1 MRRWLKVLLL
11 SLVVLAGVKAQ
22 EQRGP
27 ILQGRVVNESDQPV
41 ANATVT
47 IFSEGAL
54 VQTLY
59 TSPEGLFTSVLPR
72 PGQYNIVVNLDGFR
86 PYTELL
92 NLPREETISYTFQL
106 LPSSLHV
113 VVLDVLQEKLS
124 DAVVTVKGE
133 DGVLRRAIE
142 SPKGDYYFGRLKPG
156 IYQLTVSMPGYE
168 LAVDEGVY
176 IPPDSKTMLR
186 TQLLL
191 RASPIPIADKKK
203 ERYLFPVVPANQVSG
218 LMQDTTGVI
227 WAGTARGVA
236 RFIGAGVTPQD
247 GQAQI
252 YSALD
257 ALEVRQILQQSDGTY
272 WFLTSSGLYY
282 RKAWGRTCEKFQ
294 LPGRQVRAIAEDR
307 YKAIWIATD
316 HGLLRY
322 QEGVW
327 AEYRQDRGLPSAD
340 VRCVVAERQGDG
352 LWVGTSA
359 GAVKIVKGQVQPLKE
374 QVSTAVVGLLED
386 SRGQVWILTETGVE
400 RYDGEGLVAL
410 KSLPQPA
417 SVAAEDR
424 LGNIWF
430 AGVKSGVYVYD
441 VLRDEVGEFYQSD
454 HILAILSDREGNIWF
469 GSENGLIYQDFY
481 SFVSFDTSRGLQ
493 ATDVRSLLP
502 DPTRPGGLWVG
513 TSSGLIY
520 YNGVSFQRI
529 SAISAELSINHISA
543 GRDTTLWVATSSGLF
558 RLGEGVWT
566 RFSTRDGLPGNEVKT
581 FCEDVRGSGLWVA
594 TSNGVSY
601 FRPYS
606 QTVPTTTDQLQI
618 KATVR
623 YIYQQRGGTLWFATD
638 KGVYRYDPTTY
649 DLTIMGQSDGLES
662 IDVRWIDED
671 PKSGLLLFATGKGIE
686 FSDGRRV
693 LTGRQPPALS
703 GEGMNVIYRDRD
715 GMFWFGAEDGKIR
728 KFLYSDIPA
737 VGYNGA
743 LLVSYS
749 PDRYDIPGTSIRSI
763 AQDSTG
769 AIWFATDAGLVRH
782 LPTRIVPSIDC
793 RLEVDGAERFSNE
806 IEAGRHNI
814 KYRFWAIS
822 TTGETGFVYRIIVN
836 GQGWDYHWVSPQ
848 AAARE
853 AVFNGLPE
861 GNPFLPEGEHVFEV
875 RAINRDLYFSQPL
888 LFSIRIDKPFWK
900 KRWFQILLA
909 VFLALGAFTT
919 VLVRKYQKREY
930 TLPVHLRTFHP
941 IDPNP
946 YIAGNPIRSPSMFFG
961 REDDFNYARIKLEGA
976 AQGGVVLVFCGE
988 RRAGKS
994 SILYQIVNG
1003 RLGERFIPVFIDL
1016 QEMVVSTDNEFFGR
1030 IAKLIAEAVEQH
1042 LERELP
1048 ELDHRRFQDPSHNA
1062 FHLFSDFVSAALAAI
1077 GDRRLVILIDE
1088 YELLENKV
1096 EEGRLS
1102 KEVFNFLASIIESR
1116 DRLSF
1121 IFTGSRRLE
1130 ERDRRYWREMLRRS
1144 LFRKVSFL
1152 SERDTLRLITL
1163 PVEGRVVYGR
1173 GVKEGIQRLTSGHP
1187 FYTQYIC
1194 QSIVDHLNEWRRHY
1208 ILKEDLDKIVEEIV
1222 DNPLPQMLYFWEGFS
1237 GDEKLVMSLLAEVL
1251 DGANAVATV
1260 GKIARVIAKEKY
1272 PVMLSENS
1280 IRLTLEELV
1289 RGDVLKRV
1297 GDDGYCFRIDLFRI
1311 WIRKSHSLWQVVR
1324 EMVTV

>member
-1 MRRWLKVLLL
+1 MRRWLKLLL
-11 SLVVLAGVKAQ
+11 LPLLILAGVSAQ

-41 ANATVT
+41 ASATVA

-59 TSPEGLFTSVLPR
+59 TSPEGLFTSFLPR
-72 PGQYNIVVNLDGFR
+72 PGQYNVVVNLDGFR

-92 NLPREETISYTFQL
+92 NLPREETVAYTFQL

-113 VVLDVLQEKLS
+113 VVLDVSQEKLS

-156 IYQLTVSMPGYE
+156 IYQMTVSMPGYE
-168 LAVDEGVY
+168 LAVDDGVY
-176 IPPDSKTMLR
+176 IPSDNKTMLR

-191 RASPIPIADKKK
+191 RASPIPMADKKK
-203 ERYLFPVVPANQVSG
+203 ERYLFPVVPANRVSG
-218 LMQDTTGVI
+218 LMQDASGVI
-227 WAGTARGVA
+227 WAGTGRGIA
-236 RFIGAGVTPQD
+236 RFIGAGVTAQD

-252 YSALD
+252 YAALD
-257 ALEVRQILQQSDGTY
+257 GLEVRQILQQSDGTY
-272 WFLTSSGLYY
+272 WFLTPSGLYY
-282 RKAWGRTCEKFQ
+282 RKPWARVCEQFQ
-294 LPGRQVRAIAEDR
+294 LPGRQIRAIAEDR

-322 QEGVW
+322 QEGKW
-327 AEYRQDRGLPSAD
+327 AEYGQERGLASND

-352 LWVGTSA
+352 VWVGTSA
-359 GAVKIVKGQVQPLKE
+359 GVVRITRGQAQPFGE
-374 QVSTAVVGLLED
+374 QVGAVVGLLED
-386 SRGQVWILTETGVE
+386 SRGQVWILTEAEVK
-400 RYDGEGLVAL
+400 RYDGEQLTTL
-410 KSLPQPA
+410 RLPQPA
-417 SVAAEDR
+417 SLAAEDK

-430 AGVKSGVYVYD
+430 AGAKSGVYVYD
-441 VLRDEVGEFYQSD
+441 MLRDEVGELYQSD
-454 HILAILSDREGNIWF
+454 HILAILSDREGNVWF

-481 SFVSFDTSRGLQ
+481 SFVSFNTSRGLQ

-502 DPTRPGGLWVG
+502 DPARPGGLWVG
-513 TSSGLIY
+513 TLSGLIY
-520 YNGVSFQRI
+520 YDGVSFQRI
-529 SAISAELSINHISA
+529 PAVGSELVVNHILA
-543 GRDTTLWVATSSGLF
+543 
-558 RLGEGVWT
+558 E
-566 RFSTRDGLPGNEVKT
+566 RDGT
-581 FCEDVRGSGLWVA
+581 LWVA
-594 TSNGVSY
+594 TSNGLLRLSEGSWTRFGKRDGLPGDEVRTLCEDRRGHGLWVATGGGVSY
-601 FRPYS
+601 FRPSS
-606 QTVPTTTDQLQI
+606 QTATTDQLQI
-618 KATVR
+618 KAAVR
-623 YIYQQRGGTLWFATD
+623 HIYQQQSGTLWFATD
-638 KGVYRYDPTTY
+638 KGVYRYDPATY
-649 DLTIMGQSDGLES
+649 DLTIIGQSDGLES

-693 LTGRQPPALS
+693 LVGRQPPALS

-728 KFLYSDIPA
+728 KFLYTDIPA

-782 LPTRIVPSIDC
+782 LPTQVAPSIDC

-806 IEAGRHNI
+806 VEAGRHNI
-814 KYRFWAIS
+814 KFRFWAIS
-822 TTGETGFVYRIIVN
+822 AAGETGFVYRAIVN
-836 GQGWDYHWVSPQ
+836 GQPWDYHWISPQ

-888 LFSIRIDKPFWK
+888 LFSIRIDRPFWK
-900 KRWFQILLA
+900 KTWFHLVLA
-909 VFLALGAFTT
+909 VFLAIGVFSA
-919 VLVRKYQKREY
+919 VLVRRYQKREY
-930 TLPVHLRTFHP
+930 TLPADLRVFHP

-946 YIAGNPIRSPSMFFG
+946 YIAGNPIRNPSMFFG

-1016 QEMVVSTDNEFFGR
+1016 QEMVIATDHEFFGR

-1042 LERELP
+1042 LDREVP
-1048 ELDHRRFQDPSHNA
+1048 ELDRSRFPFHDRSHNA

-1077 GDRRLVILIDE
+1077 ADRRLVILIDE

-1102 KEVFNFLASIIESR
+1102 KEIFNFLASIIESR

-1163 PVEGRVVYGR
+1163 PVERKVVYGK
-1173 GVKEGIQRLTSGHP
+1173 GVREGIQRLTSGQP

-1208 ILKEDLDKIVEEIV
+1208 ILKEDLEKIVEEIV

-1251 DGANAVATV
+1251 DGSDVVATA
-1260 GKIARVIAKEKY
+1260 GKIAKVIAREGY
-1272 PVMLSENS
+1272 PVTLSENS
-1280 IRLTLEELV
+1280 IRLILEELV

-1297 GDDGYCFRIDLFRI
+1297 GDDAYCFRIDLFRL
-1311 WIRKSHSLWQVVR
+1311 WIRKSHSLWRVVR

>member
-1 MRRWLKVLLL
+1 MRLWLKVVYLLPL
-11 SLVVLAGVKAQ
+11 FILVGVGAQ

-41 ANATVT
+41 AGATVT
-47 IFSEGAL
+47 IFSEDAL

-59 TSPEGLFTSVLPR
+59 TSPEGVFTSVLPR
-72 PGQYNIVVNLDGFR
+72 PGQYNVVVNLDGFR

-92 NLPREETISYTFQL
+92 NLPREETIAYTFQL

-168 LAVDEGVY
+168 LAVDDGVY

-191 RASPIPIADKKK
+191 RASPIPMADKKK
-203 ERYLFPVVPANQVSG
+203 ERYLFPVIPANQVSS
-218 LMQDTTGVI
+218 LMQDTSGVI

-236 RFIGAGVTPQD
+236 RFISTGVTPQD

-252 YSALD
+252 YAVLD
-257 ALEVRQILQQSDGTY
+257 GLEVRQILQQSDGTY
-272 WFLTSSGLYY
+272 WFLTASGLYY
-282 RKAWGRTCEKFQ
+282 RKPWGRICEPFQ

-316 HGLLRY
+316 YGLLRY
-322 QEGVW
+322 QEGGW
-327 AEYRQDRGLPSAD
+327 AEYRQESGLPSND
-340 VRCVVAERQGDG
+340 VRCVIAERQGDG
-352 LWVGTSA
+352 IWVGTAA
-359 GAVKIVKGQVQPLKE
+359 GAIRIVKGQVQSLGE
-374 QVSTAVVGLLED
+374 QASVVGLLED
-386 SRGQVWILTETGVE
+386 SRGQVWILTETEVK
-400 RYDGEGLVAL
+400 RYDGKELVVL

-417 SVAAEDR
+417 RVAVEDR

-430 AGVKSGVYVYD
+430 AGAKSSVYVYD
-441 VLRDEVGEFYQSD
+441 MLRDEVGEFYQSD
-454 HILAILSDREGNIWF
+454 HILSILSDREGNVWF

-481 SFVSFDTSRGLQ
+481 SFVSFNTSRGLQ
-493 ATDVRSLLP
+493 ATDVHSLLP
-502 DPTRPGGLWVG
+502 DPIKPGGLWVG
-513 TSSGLIY
+513 TLSGLIY
-520 YNGVSFQRI
+520 YNGISFQRVA
-529 SAISAELSINHISA
+529 AISSELAINYILAE
-543 GRDTTLWVATSSGLF
+543 RDGTLWVATSNGLF
-558 RLGEGVWT
+558 RLSAGVWT
-566 RFSTRDGLPGNEVKT
+566 RFGIRDGLPGNDVKT
-581 FCEDVRGSGLWVA
+581 LCEDVRGTGLWVA

-601 FRPYS
+601 FRPS
-606 QTVPTTTDQLQI
+606 LQAVPVAADHLQI
-618 KATVR
+618 KAVVR
-623 YIYQQRGGTLWFATD
+623 HIYQQRSAILWFATD
-638 KGVYRYDPTTY
+638 KGVYRYNPTTY
-649 DLTIMGQSDGLES
+649 DLTIIGQNDGLES

-703 GEGMNVIYRDRD
+703 GDGMNVIYRDKD

-728 KFLYSDIPA
+728 KFLYTDIPE

-782 LPTRIVPSIDC
+782 LPTRIAPSIDC
-793 RLEVDGAERFSNE
+793 RLEVNGAERFSNE

-814 KYRFWAIS
+814 KFRFWAIS
-822 TTGETGFVYRIIVN
+822 ATGETGFVYRIVVN

-848 AAARE
+848 AAMRE

-888 LFSIRIDKPFWK
+888 LFHIRIDKPFWK
-900 KRWFQILLA
+900 KRWFHALLAILLTLGVFMA
-909 VFLALGAFTT
+909 V
-919 VLVRKYQKREY
+919 VVHRYQKREY
-930 TLPVHLRTFHP
+930 TLPPHLRTFQP

-946 YIAGNPIRSPSMFFG
+946 YIAGNPIRNPSMFFG

-1016 QEMVVSTDNEFFGR
+1016 QEMVISSDHEFFGR
-1030 IAKLIAEAVEQH
+1030 MAKLIAEAVEQH
-1042 LERELP
+1042 LEREVP
-1048 ELDHRRFQDPSHNA
+1048 ELDRTHFQDRSRNA
-1062 FHLFSDFVSAALAAI
+1062 FHLFSDFISAALAVIA
-1077 GDRRLVILIDE
+1077 DRRLVILMDE

-1163 PVEGRVVYGR
+1163 PVEGKVVYGR
-1173 GVKEGIQRLTSGHP
+1173 GVKEGIQRLTNGQP

-1194 QSIVDHLNEWRRHY
+1194 QSIVDHLNEWRRNY
-1208 ILKEDLDKIVEEIV
+1208 ILKEDLDRIVEEIV

-1251 DGANAVATV
+1251 DGADTVATA
-1260 GKIARVIAKEKY
+1260 GKIVRVIERQNY

-1297 GDDGYCFRIDLFRI
+1297 GEDGYCFRIDLFRL
-1311 WIRKSHSLWQVVR
+1311 WIRKSHTLWRVVR